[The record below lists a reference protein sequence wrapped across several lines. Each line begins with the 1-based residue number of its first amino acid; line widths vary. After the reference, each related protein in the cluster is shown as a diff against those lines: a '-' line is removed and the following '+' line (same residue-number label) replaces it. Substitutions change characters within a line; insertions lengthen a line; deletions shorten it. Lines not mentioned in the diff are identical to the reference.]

1 MVASHILPQL
11 RLDNMTIVA
20 KCDKIDKKKYQ
31 VYDLWD
37 VLLKKCGNGYNYG
50 NKPIICLINQS
61 TLSMKDIIEGVLYLC
76 PYTCYLREEIYML
89 FVRRKLENLKQRHYS
104 GLLANGLLIIIRQ
117 AFFFH
122 FFTILISGLYQRVG
136 TNCPFHASK
145 HLTNLS
151 FTASQSN
158 QE

>member
-1 MVASHILPQL
+1 MPV
-11 RLDNMTIVA
+11 
-20 KCDKIDKKKYQ
+20 
-31 VYDLWD
+31 
-37 VLLKKCGNGYNYG
+37 
-50 NKPIICLINQS
+50 
-61 TLSMKDIIEGVLYLC
+61 
-76 PYTCYLREEIYML
+76 YML
-89 FVRRKLENLKQRHYS
+89 FARRNIHAICEKKTRESEAKLENLKQRHYS

-151 FTASQSN
+151 FTTSQSN